1 MARVVFKAQPL
12 NSLSLFPEDIFAK
25 IPDNHPVRLVSE
37 VVDHLNISN
46 LLDEYRGGGT
56 SSYHPRMML
65 KVLFYSYL
73 SNVYSCRKIEKAL
86 QENIHFMWI
95 SGNSLPNFRTINNFR
110 SNRLK
115 GMIHN
120 LFAEIVRLL
129 QELGYVSLD
138 VQYIDG
144 TKIESA
150 SNRYTFVWR
159 KSVER
164 HKTKLEEKIQ
174 SILSDIDSHIQSEN
188 QEHNQEDLPQQI
200 DSKTL
205 QEKLSEINKRLKESH
220 AIKKEQHRQIKELQQ
235 EHLPRLSRYE
245 AQLDTL
251 GNRNSFSKT
260 DQDATFMRM
269 KDDHMKNGQLKPA
282 YNAQISTEN
291 QYITHYTIHQTPGD
305 TTTLESHLDLF
316 EQHYNKQSKEVV
328 ADAGYGSEQNYEMM
342 NTKGIEAYVK
352 YNYFHVEQKKK
363 DKNNP
368 FLVNNLFY
376 NQEED
381 YYVCPMGQHLTNI
394 GQGTRTS
401 VAGYESKVTYYQAQR
416 CQGCPLRGLCHKSQ
430 GNRTIEVN
438 RRLNDHRQKA
448 RELLTSEK
456 GIQHRSNRPIEP
468 EAVFGQLK
476 FNNKFNRF
484 TLRGLSK
491 VSLEFGLM
499 AIGHNLRKVAKKLSK
514 KDPTKQFRDLL
525 NLLSDFLAQKPRIE
539 WIYTF

>member
-129 QELGYVSLD
+129 QELGFVSLD

-188 QEHNQEDLPQQI
+188 
-200 DSKTL
+200 
-205 QEKLSEINKRLKESH
+205 
-220 AIKKEQHRQIKELQQ
+220 
-235 EHLPRLSRYE
+235 
-245 AQLDTL
+245 
-251 GNRNSFSKT
+251 
-260 DQDATFMRM
+260 
-269 KDDHMKNGQLKPA
+269 
-282 YNAQISTEN
+282 
-291 QYITHYTIHQTPGD
+291 
-305 TTTLESHLDLF
+305 
-316 EQHYNKQSKEVV
+316 
-328 ADAGYGSEQNYEMM
+328 
-342 NTKGIEAYVK
+342 
-352 YNYFHVEQKKK
+352 
-363 DKNNP
+363 
-368 FLVNNLFY
+368 
-376 NQEED
+376 
-381 YYVCPMGQHLTNI
+381 
-394 GQGTRTS
+394 
-401 VAGYESKVTYYQAQR
+401 
-416 CQGCPLRGLCHKSQ
+416 
-430 GNRTIEVN
+430 
-438 RRLNDHRQKA
+438 
-448 RELLTSEK
+448 
-456 GIQHRSNRPIEP
+456 
-468 EAVFGQLK
+468 
-476 FNNKFNRF
+476 
-484 TLRGLSK
+484 
-491 VSLEFGLM
+491 
-499 AIGHNLRKVAKKLSK
+499 
-514 KDPTKQFRDLL
+514 
-525 NLLSDFLAQKPRIE
+525 
-539 WIYTF
+539 